1 MRPLPATLL
10 SMLAAACASDGPD
23 APEGPPAADMR
34 LEQLVACNDAAIGG
48 DRLRAASRVDYDLE
62 IEEPTFAATGHYYA
76 TRSGEMRIDVYMNGE
91 RVFSEGRDATGAWEQ
106 PKAAAA
112 PVPVSDDSA
121 SALRHGVEQPGH
133 LWTLADMPR
142 NGHAVTLEGRDTI
155 DGVSYY
161 VVRLTLKDGFETWYR
176 LHPDSCQIERSRN
189 FRAYHPDVDSTRRW
203 TESVLEGYEDFGG
216 IRKAR
221 VTRDVDLA
229 TGQTVG
235 RTRIA
240 SYTAK

>member
-1 MRPLPATLL
+1 MRAVLATIL
-10 SMLAAACASDGPD
+10 STLAVASTPDGTDAAAGA
-23 APEGPPAADMR
+23 APGMSLD
-34 LEQLVACNDAAIGG
+34 QLLACNDAAVGG

-106 PKAAAA
+106 SKDAVAPRPASEDGAA
-112 PVPVSDDSA
+112 
-121 SALRHGVEQPGH
+121 ALRHGIEQPGH

-155 DGVSYY
+155 EGISWY
-161 VVRLTLKDGFETWYR
+161 VVRLTLSDGFENWYR
-176 LHPDSCQIERSRN
+176 LHPESCQITRSRN
-189 FRAYHPDVDSTRRW
+189 FRAYHPAADATRRW
-203 TESVLEGYEDFGG
+203 TESVFEEYTDFDG